1 MFLFVLSCFSKWR
14 KQHLVA
20 GAVIFSQ
27 FVSDKSDKSV
37 SLFFVELTLLL
48 ARFMFL
54 NTELTEKTKNFVLFV
69 LLVSGKL
76 M

>member
-37 SLFFVELTLLL
+37 SLFSSNSCLLL
-48 ARFMFL
+48 ARFMFFEHRTHG
-54 NTELTEKTKNFVLFV
+54 NNENFRSFRVFRV
-69 LLVSGKL
+69 QY
-76 M
+76 